1 MMRTSTLSILLLAV
15 AIGVGLFMVK
25 YRVQDLE
32 DQLVT
37 LNREIARDREA
48 IQVLRAEWSHL
59 NEPSRLKVLAGRH
72 LDMVPVLVEK
82 VASRA
87 KFNEQFPVRI
97 EASDDMATEIGRP
110 ASRKEKTP

>member
-37 LNREIARDREA
+37 LNREIARDRQA

-59 NEPSRLKVLAGRH
+59 NEPSRL
-72 LDMVPVLVEK
+72 
-82 VASRA
+82 
-87 KFNEQFPVRI
+87 
-97 EASDDMATEIGRP
+97 
-110 ASRKEKTP
+110 

>member
-59 NEPSRLKVLAGRH
+59 NEPSRLKVLAERH
-72 LDMVPVLVEK
+72 LDMAPVLVEK

-97 EASDDMATEIGRP
+97 EASDDMAAEIGKP